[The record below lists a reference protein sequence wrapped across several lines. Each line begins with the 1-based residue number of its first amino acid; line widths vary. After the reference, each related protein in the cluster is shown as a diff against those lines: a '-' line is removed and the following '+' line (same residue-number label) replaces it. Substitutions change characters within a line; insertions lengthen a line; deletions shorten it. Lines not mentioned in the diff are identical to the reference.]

1 MEKVPVV
8 AVVGRPNVGKSTLVN
23 RILGSRQAV
32 VEDTPG
38 VTRDRVAYDAIWRGR
53 AFTLV
58 DTGGWEPST
67 EGGENLAARVTGQ
80 ARVAVDAADAVVFVV
95 DATVGVT
102 DADAAVAGILRRSGK
117 PVVVAANKVDD
128 AKGESDVAAL
138 WSLGL
143 GEPAPVSAL
152 HGRGSGDL
160 LDLILDAL
168 PDAPKET
175 EEEEGGPRRVAL
187 LGRPNVGK
195 SSLLNKLVGH
205 QRALVD
211 AAAGTTRDPVDELV
225 ELGGTTWRFVDTA
238 GIRRRFRE
246 NQGADYYAALRTAGA
261 LDRAEVAVVLID
273 ASEPLTDQDLRIVT
287 MVIEAGRAL
296 VIAYNKWDM
305 VDEERRRYLDREID
319 RQLHF
324 ARWAPRVN
332 ISALTGRHMDR
343 LVPALE
349 TALAGWETRVP
360 TGRLN
365 AWLTGLVAATP
376 PPVRG
381 GRQPKILFAT
391 QAGIR
396 PPTFVLFASGFLEAA
411 YRRFVER
418 RLREEFG
425 FEGSPVQVSVRVRAK
440 RETPGGRRPL
450 RSSRR
455 RLSRSVHEC
464 VGRRGGGWA
473 GVRVGDRAR
482 ARGEPGELVAGQH
495 APRHRIPGRQPGERL
510 YRERV
515 GARRQHEVAEPAAAQ
530 HRRVGD
536 QARVREGRQDRR
548 DLRAGVRERR
558 PVGHVAREDPGAAQ
572 RAPDGRRELRRGE
585 VGRRAP
591 SGEHVR
597 DHHVEGARG
606 QRLEHL
612 PGVADANPDRPAPP
626 ERQPGPHQVHQRGV
640 DLDRQ
645 LPRTRP
651 GRRHVP
657 GQRQRPRAEVQHVER
672 LPGRRGRVDHVG
684 QPPDVLEVEVP
695 GVVQVDVRLR
705 DAVDQ
710 QHPRRPPVRIAQEL
724 GVPVDGVHGVDRGL
738 GPSLSGRSGHGCQY
752 R

>member
-1 MEKVPVV
+1 MPSVPVV

-32 VEDTPG
+32 VEDVPG
-38 VTRDRVAYDAIWRGR
+38 VTRDRVTYDALWRGR
-53 AFTLV
+53 EFTLV
-58 DTGGWEPST
+58 DTGGWDPST
-67 EGGENLAARVTGQ
+67 ERGESLAARVTSQ

-102 DADAAVAGILRRSGK
+102 DADAAVAAVLRRSGK

-128 AKGESDVAAL
+128 VKGESDVASL

-168 PDAPKET
+168 PDAPKEAD
-175 EEEEGGPRRVAL
+175 EADEGPRRVAL

-195 SSLLNKLVGH
+195 SSLLNKLAGH

-211 AAAGTTRDPVDELV
+211 SVAGTTRDPVDELID
-225 ELGGTTWRFVDTA
+225 LGGTTWRFVDTA

-246 NQGADYYAALRTAGA
+246 SQGADYYSALRTAGA

-273 ASEPLTDQDLRIVT
+273 ASEPLTDQDLRIIS

-296 VIAYNKWDM
+296 VIAYNKWDL

-319 RQLHF
+319 RQLHA

-349 TALAGWETRVP
+349 TALGGWETRVS

-396 PPTFVLFASGFLEAA
+396 PPHFVFFASGFLEAA
-411 YRRFVER
+411 YRRFIER

-440 RETPGGRRPL
+440 REGSGGRRTAA

-455 RLSRSVHEC
+455 R
-464 VGRRGGGWA
+464 
-473 GVRVGDRAR
+473 
-482 ARGEPGELVAGQH
+482 
-495 APRHRIPGRQPGERL
+495 
-510 YRERV
+510 
-515 GARRQHEVAEPAAAQ
+515 
-530 HRRVGD
+530 
-536 QARVREGRQDRR
+536 
-548 DLRAGVRERR
+548 
-558 PVGHVAREDPGAAQ
+558 
-572 RAPDGRRELRRGE
+572 
-585 VGRRAP
+585 
-591 SGEHVR
+591 
-597 DHHVEGARG
+597 
-606 QRLEHL
+606 
-612 PGVADANPDRPAPP
+612 
-626 ERQPGPHQVHQRGV
+626 
-640 DLDRQ
+640 
-645 LPRTRP
+645 
-651 GRRHVP
+651 
-657 GQRQRPRAEVQHVER
+657 
-672 LPGRRGRVDHVG
+672 
-684 QPPDVLEVEVP
+684 
-695 GVVQVDVRLR
+695 
-705 DAVDQ
+705 
-710 QHPRRPPVRIAQEL
+710 
-724 GVPVDGVHGVDRGL
+724 
-738 GPSLSGRSGHGCQY
+738 
-752 R
+752 

>member
-1 MEKVPVV
+1 MPNVPVV

-32 VEDTPG
+32 VEDVPG
-38 VTRDRVAYDAIWRGR
+38 VTRDRVAYDALWRGR
-53 AFTLV
+53 EFTLV

-67 EGGENLAARVTGQ
+67 EGGESLAARVTSQ

-102 DADAAVAGILRRSGK
+102 DADAAVASVLRRSRK

-128 AKGESDVAAL
+128 TKGESDVATL

-168 PDAPKET
+168 PDAPKEAD
-175 EEEEGGPRRVAL
+175 EAEGGPRRVAL

-195 SSLLNKLVGH
+195 SSLLNKLAGH

-211 AAAGTTRDPVDELV
+211 SVAGTTRDPVDELV

-246 NQGADYYAALRTAGA
+246 SQGADYYAALRTAGA

-273 ASEPLTDQDLRIVT
+273 ASEPLTDQDLRIIS

-296 VIAYNKWDM
+296 VIAYNKWDR
-305 VDEERRRYLDREID
+305 VDEERRHYLDREID
-319 RQLHF
+319 RQLHN

-349 TALAGWETRVP
+349 TALDGWETRVS

-391 QAGIR
+391 QAGIQ
-396 PPTFVLFASGFLEAA
+396 PPHFVLFASGFLEAA
-411 YRRFVER
+411 YRRFIER

-425 FEGSPVQVSVRVRAK
+425 FEGSPIQVSVRVRAK
-440 RETPGGRRPL
+440 RESSAGRRTAA

-455 RLSRSVHEC
+455 R
-464 VGRRGGGWA
+464 
-473 GVRVGDRAR
+473 
-482 ARGEPGELVAGQH
+482 
-495 APRHRIPGRQPGERL
+495 
-510 YRERV
+510 
-515 GARRQHEVAEPAAAQ
+515 
-530 HRRVGD
+530 
-536 QARVREGRQDRR
+536 
-548 DLRAGVRERR
+548 
-558 PVGHVAREDPGAAQ
+558 
-572 RAPDGRRELRRGE
+572 
-585 VGRRAP
+585 
-591 SGEHVR
+591 
-597 DHHVEGARG
+597 
-606 QRLEHL
+606 
-612 PGVADANPDRPAPP
+612 
-626 ERQPGPHQVHQRGV
+626 
-640 DLDRQ
+640 
-645 LPRTRP
+645 
-651 GRRHVP
+651 
-657 GQRQRPRAEVQHVER
+657 
-672 LPGRRGRVDHVG
+672 
-684 QPPDVLEVEVP
+684 
-695 GVVQVDVRLR
+695 
-705 DAVDQ
+705 
-710 QHPRRPPVRIAQEL
+710 
-724 GVPVDGVHGVDRGL
+724 
-738 GPSLSGRSGHGCQY
+738 
-752 R
+752 